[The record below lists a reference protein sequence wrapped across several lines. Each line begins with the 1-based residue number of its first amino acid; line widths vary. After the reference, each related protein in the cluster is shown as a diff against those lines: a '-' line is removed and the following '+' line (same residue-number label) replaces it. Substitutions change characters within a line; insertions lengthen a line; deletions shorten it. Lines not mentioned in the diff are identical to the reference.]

1 MQKNVASGVRF
12 LSPEAVSDLGGSTA
26 NPNVVAGWR
35 YPPARPDT
43 VRPPPAAPV
52 APSVT
57 IINAAI
63 VAAADDRPS
72 DDGSADD
79 SSARYS
85 STPVSDDGSAD
96 DSSTR
101 YSSTGIPVNSDAAD
115 VARDTNVSA
124 TATTEATTPA
134 PCVRV
139 WKRRSETE

>member
-1 MQKNVASGVRF
+1 MNVASGMRF
-12 LSPEAVSDLGGSTA
+12 KSPEAVSDLGGSTA

-35 YPPARPDT
+35 YPPARPYT
-43 VRPPPAAPV
+43 VRPPPAPPV

-72 DDGSADD
+72 DGSADYDCSARYSCTPVSYGGSADD

-85 STPVSDDGSAD
+85 STGV
-96 DSSTR
+96 
-101 YSSTGIPVNSDAAD
+101 PVNSDAAD
-115 VARDTNVSA
+115 VARDTNMSA
-124 TATTEATTPA
+124 TATTIATPA
-134 PCVRV
+134 PCVSV

>member
-1 MQKNVASGVRF
+1 MRF
-12 LSPEAVSDLGGSTA
+12 MSPEAVSDLGGSTA

-52 APSVT
+52 APSGT

-72 DDGSADD
+72 DGSADDCSARYSSTPVSDGGSADD

-85 STPVSDDGSAD
+85 STGV
-96 DSSTR
+96 
-101 YSSTGIPVNSDAAD
+101 PVNSDTAD
-115 VARDTNVSA
+115 VARDTNMSA
-124 TATTEATTPA
+124 THACAAAA
-134 PCVRV
+134 PCISV
-139 WKRRSETE
+139 WKRRS

>member
-1 MQKNVASGVRF
+1 
-12 LSPEAVSDLGGSTA
+12 
-26 NPNVVAGWR
+26 
-35 YPPARPDT
+35 
-43 VRPPPAAPV
+43 
-52 APSVT
+52 VT

-72 DDGSADD
+72 DHGSADD

-85 STPVSDDGSAD
+85 STGV
-96 DSSTR
+96 
-101 YSSTGIPVNSDAAD
+101 PVNSDAAD

-134 PCVRV
+134 PCVSV

>member
-1 MQKNVASGVRF
+1 MRF
-12 LSPEAVSDLGGSTA
+12 VSPEAVSDLGGSTA

-35 YPPARPDT
+35 YPPARPYT

-52 APSVT
+52 APSGT

-72 DDGSADD
+72 DGSADD

-85 STPVSDDGSAD
+85 STPVSDGGSAD
-96 DSSTR
+96 DSSAR
-101 YSSTGIPVNSDAAD
+101 YSSTGVPVNSDTAD
-115 VARDTNVSA
+115 VARDTNMSA
-124 TATTEATTPA
+124 THACAAAA
-134 PCVRV
+134 PCISV